1 MKLPSYAKRSR
12 RGGGRAP
19 TPLRALVA
27 ALVTALCLTGLAAAP
42 ASAQS
47 PPTDIALGW
56 GWNEVGALGDGT
68 TTDRLTPTPVDLPAG
83 VQLTAL
89 SAGHGFSLGLTAD
102 GGVYAWGINNYG
114 QLGDGTTTSSLTPVE
129 VDLPAGVHVTAL
141 ASGSNHTL
149 ALTADG
155 RVYAW
160 GWNAY
165 GQLGDGTTTDRATPV
180 PVDLP
185 AGTTITAVA
194 AGDNGEFSL
203 AATSDGH
210 VLGWGLNR
218 YGQLGNGTTLDSI
231 TPTEASLPAGTQVTD
246 LAAGA
251 GHSLALTSTGSV
263 YAWGLNGSGQLGDG
277 TTTDRHTPVQ
287 ILPAGSGIA
296 ALTAG
301 AIHSLLM
308 TTDGRVYAWG
318 DNTFGGLG
326 DGTTTQRNEP
336 VRTQLPAGADAV
348 AIAAGNFHSLALTSD
363 GRIFAWGLNS
373 RGEVGDGTT
382 TDRLTPVAVHLPAG
396 LHATAIAAGT
406 LHSLAL
412 AVRAQSMTTL
422 TASPG
427 VIQPG
432 QDVTLTADVICSAG
446 TPTGEVVFYDGTD
459 PIGTGTLD
467 ASGSATL
474 TAMLFA
480 PGNHTITAHYEGDGT
495 CPASVSEP
503 VTVTVLAPEPGASLG
518 LTKEPVSTGPF
529 EVGDTVQ
536 YTYTVT
542 NTGEAPLSSV
552 AVTDDRVADVDCEA
566 TSLAPGEHTTCRGTY
581 VVTEADAVCGPRD
594 SGSNGRGNGGY
605 GGGHGGTCPVTNT
618 AEAAAT
624 DTRGDTITSNTA
636 TATIQ
641 VTSGGGGG
649 YGHGSDY
656 GNGNGNGNG
665 NGRKKEA
672 KTA

>member
-47 PPTDIALGW
+47 PPTDTALGW

-68 TTDRLTPTPVDLPAG
+68 TTDRLTPAPVALPDG
-83 VQLTAL
+83 VELTAL

-114 QLGDGTTTSSLTPVE
+114 QLGDGTTTSSTTPVK

-165 GQLGDGTTTDRATPV
+165 GQLGDGTTTDRHAPV
-180 PVDLP
+180 PVALP

-203 AATSDGH
+203 AATSDGR
-210 VLGWGLNR
+210 VLAWGWNR
-218 YGQLGNGTTLDSI
+218 YGQLGDGTTLDRI
-231 TPTEASLPAGTQVTD
+231 TPTEASLPAGTEVTD

-251 GHSLALTSTGSV
+251 GHSLALTSAGSV
-263 YAWGLNGSGQLGDG
+263 YAWGLNGSGQVGDG
-277 TTTDRHTPVQ
+277 TTTDRHSPVQ
-287 ILPAGSGIA
+287 ILPAGPGVA

-308 TTDGRVYAWG
+308 TVDGRVYAWG

-326 DGTTTQRNEP
+326 DGTTTQRDEP
-336 VRTQLPAGADAV
+336 VRTWLPAGADAV

-363 GRIFAWGLNS
+363 GRVFAWGLNNH
-373 RGEVGDGTT
+373 GQVGDGTT
-382 TDRLTPVAVHLPAG
+382 TDRLTPVTVHLPAG
-396 LHATAIAAGT
+396 LRATAIAAGT

-422 TASPG
+422 TAYPG

-432 QDVTLTADVICSAG
+432 QDVTFTADVICSAG
-446 TPTGEVVFYDGTD
+446 TPTGDVIFYDGTD

-474 TAMLFA
+474 TTHSLP
-480 PGNHTITAHYEGDGT
+480 PGTHTITAHYQGDGT
-495 CPASVSEP
+495 CAASVSEP
-503 VTVTVLAPEPGASLG
+503 VTVTVLTPEPGASLG
-518 LTKEPVSTGPF
+518 LTKEAVSTGPF
-529 EVGDTVQ
+529 EAGDTAE

-552 AVTDDRVADVDCEA
+552 AVTDDRVTDVGCED
-566 TSLAPGEHTTCRGTY
+566 TTLAPGESTTCRGTY
-581 VVTEADAVCGPRD
+581 TVTEADTACGPRGGGD
-594 SGSNGRGNGGY
+594 GGY

-618 AEAAAT
+618 AQASAT
-624 DTRGDTITSNTA
+624 DTRGDTITSNT
-636 TATIQ
+636 
-641 VTSGGGGG
+641 
-649 YGHGSDY
+649 
-656 GNGNGNGNG
+656 
-665 NGRKKEA
+665 
-672 KTA
+672 

>member
-1 MKLPSYAKRSR
+1 MKRSR
-12 RGGGRAP
+12 PGRGRAP
-19 TPLRALVA
+19 TPLRTLVA

-42 ASAQS
+42 AHAQS

-68 TTDRLTPTPVDLPAG
+68 TTDRHTPAPVDLPAG
-83 VQLTAL
+83 VELTAL

-114 QLGDGTTTSSLTPVE
+114 QLGDGTTTSSTTPVE
-129 VDLPAGVHVTAL
+129 VDLPTGVTITAL

-155 RVYAW
+155 RIYAW

-165 GQLGDGTTTDRATPV
+165 GQLGDGTTTDRIIPV

-185 AGTTITAVA
+185 AGTAITAIA

-203 AATSDGH
+203 AATSDGR
-210 VLGWGLNR
+210 VLAWGLNR
-218 YGQLGNGTTLDSI
+218 F
-231 TPTEASLPAGTQVTD
+231 
-246 LAAGA
+246 
-251 GHSLALTSTGSV
+251 
-263 YAWGLNGSGQLGDG
+263 GQLGDG
-277 TTTDRHTPVQ
+277 TTTDRHTPVEVPLPAGTEVTALAAGAGHSLALTSVGRVFAWGLNSSGQVGDGTTTDRHSPVQ
-287 ILPAGSGIA
+287 ILPAGPGIA
-296 ALTAG
+296 AITAG

-326 DGTTTQRNEP
+326 DGTTTQRNEL
-336 VRTQLPAGADAV
+336 VRTHLPAGADAV

-363 GRIFAWGLNS
+363 GRVFAWGLNNH
-373 RGEVGDGTT
+373 GQVGDGTT
-382 TDRLTPVAVHLPAG
+382 TDRLTPVTVDLPAG
-396 LHATAIAAGT
+396 LRATAIAAGT

-427 VIQPG
+427 VVVLG
-432 QDVTLTADVICSAG
+432 QDVTLTADVVCTAG
-446 TPTGEVVFYDGTD
+446 TPTGDVVFYEGTT

-474 TAMLFA
+474 TTNSLP
-480 PGNHTITAHYEGDGT
+480 PGTHTITAHYEGDGT
-495 CPASVSEP
+495 CAASVSEP
-503 VTVTVLAPEPGASLG
+503 VTVTVLTPEPVPSLHLG
-518 LTKEPVSTGPF
+518 KQATSTGPF
-529 EVGDTVQ
+529 AVGDTVD

-542 NTGEAPLSSV
+542 NTGDSALGSV
-552 AVTDDRVADVDCEA
+552 AVTDNLVADVDCDA
-566 TSLAPGEHTTCRGTY
+566 TSLAAGASTTCHGTY
-581 VVTEADAVCGPRD
+581 TVTEADASCGPRD
-594 SGSNGRGNGGY
+594 SGNDGRGDGGY

-618 AEAAAT
+618 ATATAT
-624 DTRGDTITSNTA
+624 DTQGDTVTSNTA

-641 VTSGGGGG
+641 VNGGNDDGGGHDGYGSGG
-649 YGHGSDY
+649 YGSGSGSGSDRD
-656 GNGNGNGNG
+656 
-665 NGRKKEA
+665 NGRKQEA